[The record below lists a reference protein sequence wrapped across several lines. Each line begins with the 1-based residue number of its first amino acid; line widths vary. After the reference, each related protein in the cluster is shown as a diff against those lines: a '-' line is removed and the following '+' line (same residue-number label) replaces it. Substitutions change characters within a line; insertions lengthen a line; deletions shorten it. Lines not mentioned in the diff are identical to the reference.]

1 MLWICL
7 LAAAYLALLLA
18 EALRAQRDR
27 ARLAHIIHIN
37 GIRGKSSTVRLI
49 AAGLAAGGI
58 PTWCKTTG
66 TDPLTI
72 DCEGREEP
80 IRRVGC
86 TNIREQLRIL
96 HRAAAQGAQVLVVEC
111 MAVRPDLQRV
121 AQHKMLKADIGVLTN
136 VRLDHTDV
144 MGGTLTEIAHSL
156 SATVPQKGVLFTTEW
171 DNAGPLRET
180 ARRLGTRFVQV
191 CPDGTEPEG
200 LDFADNVALALAVCA
215 ELGVDRQTALAGMRQ
230 YHPDPYALSVH
241 RVGEDGQ
248 VLFVNAL
255 SANDIQSTLLIYRR
269 MAERFGA
276 EYPHRVLLLNNR
288 ADRGARARDMLRL
301 AVELAPDEVWL
312 MGAQQS
318 YFTRGLAKQL
328 LGVPVKKYSKG
339 TLPPVG
345 DLPRGSLC
353 FAAGNIAGGGRTLI
367 ASVTKEGKALV

>member
-7 LAAAYLALLLA
+7 LAAAYLTLLLA
-18 EALRAQRDR
+18 EAFQARQDR

-37 GIRGKSSTVRLI
+37 GIRGKSSTARLI
-49 AAGLAAGGI
+49 TAGLAAGGI

-80 IRRVGC
+80 LRRIGC
-86 TNIREQLRIL
+86 TNIREQLRVL
-96 HRAAAQGAQVLVVEC
+96 HRAAAGGAQVLVVEC

-136 VRLDHTDV
+136 VRRDHTDV
-144 MGGTLTEIAHSL
+144 MGETLTEIAYSL
-156 SATVPQKGVLFTTEW
+156 SATVPRKGVLFTAEL

-180 ARRLGTRFVQV
+180 ARRMGTRFVQV
-191 CPDGTEPEG
+191 RPDGTEPEK
-200 LDFADNVALALAVCA
+200 LNFADNIALALAVCA

-241 RVGEDGQ
+241 RLGGDGQ

-269 MAERFGA
+269 MSERFGT
-276 EYPHRVLLLNNR
+276 EYPRRVLLLNNR
-288 ADRGARARDMLRL
+288 ADRGTRARDMLRL
-301 AVELAPDEVWL
+301 AVELAPDEIWL
-312 MGAQQS
+312 MGGQQS
-318 YFTRGLAKQL
+318 YLTRRLSRQL
-328 LGVPVKKYSKG
+328 PGISVKKYSKG

-345 DLPRGSLC
+345 GLPRGSLC
-353 FAAGNIAGGGRTLI
+353 FAAGNIAGSGRALI
-367 ASVTKEGKALV
+367 ASVRKEAQTLV